1 VTNVTMKK
9 IKFGKSLFGNG
20 QHNLIF
26 NEANSSGFTLIELL
40 VVIAIIAILAAMLL
54 PALNKAKLKAQGIQC
69 MNNTR
74 QLTLA
79 WRMYSED
86 NADRLVLASDD
97 GKGNA
102 YVPSMT
108 GKEAI
113 NNYAWSWSKMTFTSS
128 GWNWDINAD
137 ITLRPLWQYV
147 KSPNIYKCPA
157 DTSKVTI
164 TSLPSGYTGPYTVGT
179 VAPRIRSQSM
189 NLYLG
194 GFGDTVYNPSAF
206 SKYYPYYTKLTEI
219 SSLGS
224 SPGLSKTFVFID
236 ERQDCINWANFATDL
251 SGSAYNGNKANPGQ
265 YQWVEDLPASY
276 HNRAAGISFADGHS
290 DIHRW
295 RVGSTFPPLT
305 PGILISGHGSGLPFT
320 AAYSQD
326 VAWMQDVTARP
337 H

>member
-1 VTNVTMKK
+1 MKK

-20 QHNLIF
+20 QRNLIF

-97 GKGNA
+97 GTGKA
-102 YVPSMT
+102 YIPSMT
-108 GKEAI
+108 GTHI
-113 NNYAWSWSKMTFTSS
+113 NNNYAWAWSKLDFKPAN
-128 GWNWDINAD
+128 GFNYDINAD
-137 ITLRPLWQYV
+137 ITLRPLWSYV
-147 KSPNIYKCPA
+147 KSAGIYKCPA
-157 DTSKVTI
+157 DTSEAVDNNGV
-164 TSLPSGYTGPYTVGT
+164 LQ
-179 VAPRIRSQSM
+179 PRVRSQSM

-194 GFGDTVYNPSAF
+194 GFGDNNGLVASG
-206 SKYYPYYTKLTEI
+206 SSSWGKYYPYYTKLTDI
-219 SSLGS
+219 SNLGS
-224 SPGLSKTFVFID
+224 SPGLSRTYVFID
-236 ERQDCINWANFATDL
+236 ERQDCINWANFATDM
-251 SGSAYNGNKANPGQ
+251 SGAASPANGFKANPGQ
-265 YQWVEDLPASY
+265 YQWTEDLPASY
-276 HNRAAGISFADGHS
+276 HNKAAGISFADGHS
-290 DIHRW
+290 EIHRW

-305 PGILISGHGSGLPFT
+305 QGVLVSGHGSGLPFT